1 MTSIPTKRLLL
12 FLAILSIG
20 LVGCGST
27 AIQTVTVH
35 KPASMMMAQPT
46 CGVCKL
52 AQESVS
58 KEAVEYEAKKRSK
71 AYAERNREE
80 SHRNTEAV
88 ELCNRQSRNQYQA
101 AKEREWR
108 NEHTHQCSP
117 SAMSNC

>member
-1 MTSIPTKRLLL
+1 
-12 FLAILSIG
+12 
-20 LVGCGST
+20 
-27 AIQTVTVH
+27 
-35 KPASMMMAQPT
+35 
-46 CGVCKL
+46 L

-58 KEAVEYEAKKRSK
+58 KEAAEYEAKKRSK

-88 ELCNRQSRNQYQA
+88 ELFNRQSRNQYQA